1 MGRQRLKRLGVSE
14 MERVQTRGDKMLPVA
29 GHEGGGG
36 GQDDL
41 LKLEVSVVVLG
52 QWDGY
57 SHQLY

>member
-1 MGRQRLKRLGVSE
+1 MKRLGVSE